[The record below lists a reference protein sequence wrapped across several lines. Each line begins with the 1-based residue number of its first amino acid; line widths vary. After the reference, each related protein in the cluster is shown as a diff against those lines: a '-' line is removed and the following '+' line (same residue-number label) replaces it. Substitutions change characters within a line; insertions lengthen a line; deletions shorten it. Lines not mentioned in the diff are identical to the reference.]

1 MANAVFKVTV
11 TNWSAHNEKVKKGHT
26 HFMISK
32 RIFDDPKVAELRPN
46 EFQLLLYCYS
56 ICADMVSE
64 EFQISVGM
72 VPKYFRTGAQ
82 LLQNHLE
89 RLQELQLLTFEKI
102 TPLYNRIEKNIKEKK
117 RKEVPEG
124 PKESAKVVAI
134 ELSKKL
140 NSEIWN
146 SYREAYAS
154 RYRSEP
160 VRNAKVNSQISQLGK
175 RLGDE
180 APGIV
185 RFFVE
190 HNKSFYLT
198 KLHDLGLCLADAE
211 ALRTQWFHDKA
222 ITEKDVKRFADKKDF
237 QDLITD
243 IQENGI

>member
-26 HFMISK
+26 HFMVSK

-117 RKEVPEG
+117 RKEVKTESKNPVVVDEK
-124 PKESAKVVAI
+124 KE
-134 ELSKKL
+134 L
-140 NSEIWN
+140 NSQIWDA
-146 SYREAYAS
+146 YREAYAS
-154 RYRSEP
+154 RYHAEP
-160 VRNAKVNSQISQLGK
+160 VRNVAVNSKIAQIAK
-175 RLGDE
+175 RLGVE
-180 APGIV
+180 APAVV
-185 RFFVE
+185 RFFVD
-190 HNKSFYLT
+190 HNKSFYVT
-198 KLHDLGLCLADAE
+198 KLHDIGLCLADAE

-222 ITEKDVKRFADKKDF
+222 ITEKDVKRFADNNDF
-237 QDLITD
+237 NNLIND
-243 IQENGI
+243 IHENGI